1 MMTIQEAKDYIKK
14 NDLSFDDAIQLILD
28 NDIGVDYLMDFYSMK
43 ELIKHEVDE
52 ENMNMVQHLAN
63 AIWNDNGEGEEWW
76 VYDRSMG
83 TLETPY
89 SIGSVS
95 ELLEYLDTLG

>member
-1 MMTIQEAKDYIKK
+1 MTIQEAKDYIKK
-14 NDLSFDDAIQLILD
+14 NDLSFDDAITLLTD
-28 NDIGVDYLMDFYSMK
+28 NDIGVDYLWDFEAMK

-63 AIWNDNGEGEEWW
+63 AIWNDTGEGEEWW

-89 SIGSVS
+89 SIGSVR
-95 ELLEYLDTLG
+95 ELLDYLDTLA